1 MKINFLT
8 LFPEMFP
15 SFLGA
20 SLMGKALDKGLWS
33 YKTVNIRDFAT
44 DNYKTVD
51 DTPFGGGAGQ
61 VMKADVVDAAIRS
74 VYKKGA
80 LLYMTPKGKP
90 LTQDTVIRL
99 AKEDEITILS
109 GRFEGIDE
117 RVIESWPFEQIS
129 IGDFVLSGGEP
140 AALALTDAVLRYVPG
155 VLGNADSVADES
167 FAGDGLLEYPQY
179 TRPAVWNG
187 KSVPEVLLSGHHKN
201 IEVWR
206 KEQSIKIT
214 QQNRPDIWQKYQ
226 DNHKK
231 G

>member
-1 MKINFLT
+1 MKVNFLT
-8 LFPEMFP
+8 LYPEMFP
-15 SFLGA
+15 GFLGY
-20 SLMGKALDKGLWS
+20 SLMGKALEKGLWS
-33 YKTVNIRDFAT
+33 YQTVDIRNFAT

-61 VMKADVVDAAIRS
+61 VMKADVVDAAIKTT
-74 VYKKGA
+74 YHTGA

-90 LTQDTVIRL
+90 LCQDTVIRL
-99 AKEDEITILS
+99 AKEKEITILS

-140 AALALTDAVLRYVPG
+140 AALTLMDAVLRYVPG
-155 VLGNADSVADES
+155 VLGNADSVTDET

-187 KSVPEVLLSGHHKN
+187 MSVPEVLLSGHHKN
-201 IEVWR
+201 IEAWR

-214 QQNRPDIWQKYQ
+214 QQNRPDIWEKYKAQ
-226 DNHKK
+226 H
-231 G
+231 

>member
-1 MKINFLT
+1 MKVNFLT
-8 LFPEMFP
+8 LYPEMFP
-15 SFLGA
+15 GFLGY
-20 SLMGKALDKGLWS
+20 SLMGKALEKGLWS
-33 YKTVNIRDFAT
+33 YQTTDIRNFAT

-61 VMKADVVDAAIRS
+61 VMKADVVDAAIKAT
-74 VYKKGA
+74 YHGGA

-90 LTQDTVIRL
+90 LQQDTVIRL
-99 AKEDEITILS
+99 AKENEITILS

-140 AALALTDAVLRYVPG
+140 AALTLMDAVLRYVPG
-155 VLGNADSVADES
+155 VLGNAESVTDET

-179 TRPAVWNG
+179 TRPAIWNG
-187 KSVPEVLLSGHHKN
+187 KAVPEVFLSGHHKN
-201 IEVWR
+201 IEAWR

-214 QQNRPDIWQKYQ
+214 QQNRPDIWEKYKAK
-226 DNHKK
+226 H
-231 G
+231 

>member
-8 LFPEMFP
+8 LYPEMFP
-15 SFLGA
+15 GFLNY
-20 SLMGKALDKGLWS
+20 SLMGKALEKGLWS
-33 YKTVNIRDFAT
+33 YQAINIRDFAT

-61 VMKADVVDAAIRS
+61 VMKADVVDKAIRS

-80 LLYMTPKGKP
+80 LLYMSPKGKP
-90 LTQDTVIRL
+90 LNQQTVIRL

-117 RVIESWPFEQIS
+117 RVIESWPFETIS

-140 AALALTDAVLRYVPG
+140 AALMLTDAVLRYVPG

-201 IEVWR
+201 IEIWR
-206 KEQSIKIT
+206 KEQSKKIT
-214 QQNRPDIWQKYQ
+214 QQIRPDIWEKYQ
-226 DNHKK
+226 EKL
-231 G
+231 

>member
-15 SFLGA
+15 SFLGH
-20 SLMGKALDKGLWS
+20 SLMGKALEKGLWS
-33 YKTVNIRDFAT
+33 YQTVNIRDFAT

-90 LTQDTVIRL
+90 LSQETVVRL

-155 VLGNADSVADES
+155 VLGNADSVAEES
-167 FAGDGLLEYPQY
+167 FSGDGLLEYPQY
-179 TRPAVWNG
+179 TRPAVWCG

-214 QQNRPDIWQKYQ
+214 QQNRPDIWKKYQ

>member
-1 MKINFLT
+1 MKVNFLT
-8 LFPEMFP
+8 LYPEMFP
-15 SFLGA
+15 GFLGY
-20 SLMGKALDKGLWS
+20 SLMGKALEKGLWS
-33 YKTVNIRDFAT
+33 YQTTDIRNFAT

-61 VMKADVVDAAIRS
+61 VMKADVVDAAIKAT
-74 VYKKGA
+74 YHGGA

-90 LTQDTVIRL
+90 LQQDTVIRL
-99 AKEDEITILS
+99 AKENEITILS

-140 AALALTDAVLRYVPG
+140 AALTLMDAVLRYVPG
-155 VLGNADSVADES
+155 VLGNAESVTDET

-179 TRPAVWNG
+179 TRPAIWNG
-187 KSVPEVLLSGHHKN
+187 KAVPEVLLSGHHKN
-201 IEVWR
+201 IEAWR

-214 QQNRPDIWQKYQ
+214 QQKRPDIWEKYKA
-226 DNHKK
+226 NH
-231 G
+231 

>member
-15 SFLGA
+15 SFLGI
-20 SLMGKALDKGLWS
+20 SLMGKALEKGLWS
-33 YKTVNIRDFAT
+33 YQTVNIRDFAT

-61 VMKADVVDAAIRS
+61 VMKADVVDSAIRS

-80 LLYMTPKGKP
+80 LLYMTPKGIP
-90 LTQDTVIRL
+90 LSQETVIRL

-117 RVIESWPFEQIS
+117 RVIESWPFESIS

-140 AALALTDAVLRYVPG
+140 AALMLTDAVLRYVPG
-155 VLGNADSVADES
+155 VLGNADSVTDES

-179 TRPAVWNG
+179 TKPAVWNG

-201 IEVWR
+201 IELWR
-206 KEQSIKIT
+206 KEQSKKIT
-214 QQNRPDIWQKYQ
+214 QQIRPDIWEKYQ
-226 DNHKK
+226 EKL
-231 G
+231 

>member
-1 MKINFLT
+1 
-8 LFPEMFP
+8 MFP
-15 SFLGA
+15 GFLSY
-20 SLMGKALDKGLWS
+20 SLMGKALEKGLWS
-33 YKTVNIRDFAT
+33 YQTINIRDFAT

-61 VMKADVVDAAIRS
+61 VMKADVVDSAIRS

-90 LTQDTVIRL
+90 LTQETVIRL

-117 RVIESWPFEQIS
+117 RVIESWPFEAIS

-140 AALALTDAVLRYVPG
+140 AALMLTDAVLRYVPG
-155 VLGNADSVADES
+155 VLGNANSVADES

-201 IEVWR
+201 IELWR
-206 KEQSIKIT
+206 KEQSKKIT
-214 QQNRPDIWQKYQ
+214 QQIRPDIWEKYQ
-226 DNHKK
+226 EKL
-231 G
+231 

>member
-8 LFPEMFP
+8 LYPEMFP
-15 SFLGA
+15 GFLNY
-20 SLMGKALDKGLWS
+20 SLMGKALEKGLWS
-33 YKTVNIRDFAT
+33 YQAVNIRDFAT

-61 VMKADVVDAAIRS
+61 VMKADVVDSAIRS

-80 LLYMTPKGKP
+80 LLYMTPKGIP
-90 LTQDTVIRL
+90 LSQETVIRL

-117 RVIESWPFEQIS
+117 RVIESWPFESIS

-140 AALALTDAVLRYVPG
+140 AALMLTDAVLRYVPG
-155 VLGNADSVADES
+155 VLGNADSVTDES

-179 TRPAVWNG
+179 TKPAVWNG

-201 IEVWR
+201 IELWR
-206 KEQSIKIT
+206 KEQSKKIT
-214 QQNRPDIWQKYQ
+214 QQIRPDIWEKYQ
-226 DNHKK
+226 EKL
-231 G
+231 

>member
-8 LFPEMFP
+8 LYPEMFP
-15 SFLGA
+15 GFLGY
-20 SLMGKALDKGLWS
+20 SVMGKALEKGLWS

-61 VMKADVVDAAIRS
+61 IMKADVVDAAIKAT
-74 VYKKGA
+74 YHTGA

-90 LTQDTVIRL
+90 LSQDTVIRL

-140 AALALTDAVLRYVPG
+140 AALTLMDAVLRYVPG
-155 VLGNADSVADES
+155 VLGNADSVTDETFS
-167 FAGDGLLEYPQY
+167 DDGLLEYPQY

-201 IEVWR
+201 IEAWR
-206 KEQSIKIT
+206 KEQSMKIT
-214 QQNRPDIWQKYQ
+214 QQNRPDIWEKYKAK
-226 DNHKK
+226 HKK

>member
-1 MKINFLT
+1 MKFNFLT

-15 SFLGA
+15 SFLGY

-33 YKTVNIRDFAT
+33 YETVNIRDFAT

-61 VMKADVVDAAIRS
+61 VIKADVVDSAIRS
-74 VYKKGA
+74 VYKKGI

-99 AKEDEITILS
+99 AKEEEITILS

-140 AALALTDAVLRYVPG
+140 AALTLADAVLRYVPG
-155 VLGNADSVADES
+155 VLGNSNSVEDES

-187 KSVPEVLLSGHHKN
+187 KNVPEVLLSGHHKN

>member
-15 SFLGA
+15 SFLGY
-20 SLMGKALDKGLWS
+20 SLMGKALEKGLWS
-33 YKTVNIRDFAT
+33 YETVNIRDFAT

-74 VYKKGA
+74 VYTQGA

-90 LTQDTVIRL
+90 LTQDTVMRL
-99 AKEDEITILS
+99 AKEEEITILS

-155 VLGNADSVADES
+155 VLGNANSVAEES
-167 FAGDGLLEYPQY
+167 FSGDGLLEYPQY

-214 QQNRPDIWQKYQ
+214 QQNRPDIWKKYQ

>member
-33 YKTVNIRDFAT
+33 YETVNIRDFAT

-74 VYKKGA
+74 VYKTGA

-201 IEVWR
+201 IDVWL
-206 KEQSIKIT
+206 K
-214 QQNRPDIWQKYQ
+214 
-226 DNHKK
+226 
-231 G
+231 